1 MLKIFVDTEAVP
13 PSLKT
18 EAGAT
23 GRVIASVTLKR
34 GAQMPFEVTVPGS
47 ASRLRLGIK
56 ALNDFEDKLLVYTE
70 VATGATTPD
79 GIKFTGV
86 LDVHTVEVNE
96 LLGVGSE
103 EAQVPQIKAMF
114 EAEWLDGDEVRKS
127 NTLNAFIKN
136 DVIRVADATEL
147 PSASAGVYPAPETII
162 TTTNLET
169 MAQYVQ
175 GPAGPA
181 GEQGPAGPQGAQ
193 GEQGPKG
200 DRGEQGPQGIQGLT
214 GPAANV
220 SSSALK
226 SLVDEAVEGLFV
238 AGDEVSFETCSPDV
252 GHNISEWRYNSGVV
266 PAGKYYK
273 IVVPCVGN
281 TNNELTSGELF
292 LCVYEQDTDGSAGW
306 IFRGRSAGVEQARE
320 TDTEFSFGAQ
330 LVLTGGALRCCVV
343 RGEDEY
349 INDSVKLGVAALN
362 GGAGTVHADST
373 WSRAACVHAYFMSL
387 QAHFNFLTAEALSAH
402 ASDTAVHLSAAE
414 RVMIDGMMTET
425 TKTWDGTETNRGALC
440 AGLVIPA
447 AACPTGRLTGITL
460 KSVGAHVAAAALEN
474 IRCYARIST
483 STTHTHGAQ
492 FGVGDTSGGVAVLHN
507 GEDVWLPFVWP
518 YGMPQMILSGEYL
531 HLTFFQVVSD
541 ADALLGVKAQYVG
554 LSVSGVEADAAAGH
568 YNMYAQAVDGNGS
581 TVANGELC
589 VACNIHAVDGLAS
602 SVAALRN
609 ELVRAGVL
617 S

>member
-34 GAQMPFEVTVPGS
+34 GAQMPFEVTVPGT

-56 ALNDFEDKLLVYTE
+56 ALNEFEDKLLVYTE
-70 VATGATTPD
+70 VATGETTAD
-79 GIKFTGV
+79 GVKFTGV

-136 DVIRVADATEL
+136 DVIRVADASEL
-147 PSASAGVYPAPETII
+147 PSASVGVYPAPETII
-162 TTTNLET
+162 TTTNLEA
-169 MAQYVQ
+169 MAQHVQ
-175 GPAGPA
+175 GPAGPQ

-238 AGDEVSFETCSPDV
+238 AGDEVSFETCTPDV

-306 IFRGRSAGVEQARE
+306 VFRGRSAGVEQARE
-320 TDTEFSFGAQ
+320 TDTEFAFGSQ
-330 LVLTGGALRCCVV
+330 LVLSGGAVRCCVV
-343 RGEDEY
+343 RGTDEY
-349 INDSVKLGVAALN
+349 INDAVKLGVAALN
-362 GGAGTVHADST
+362 NGAGTIHADST
-373 WSRAACVHAYFMSL
+373 WSRAACVQAYFKSL
-387 QAHFNFLTAEALSAH
+387 QAHFNFLTGEALSAH

-425 TKTWDGTETNRGALC
+425 TRAWDGTATTQGVVC
-440 AGLVIPA
+440 GGLVIPA
-447 AACPTGRLTGITL
+447 VACPTGRLTGITL
-460 KSVGAHVAAAALEN
+460 KGVGAHVAAAALEN
-474 IRCYARIST
+474 VRCYARIST
-483 STTHTHGAQ
+483 STVHAHGAQ
-492 FGVGDTSGGVAVLHN
+492 FGTGDTTGGVAVLHN
-507 GEDVWLPFVWP
+507 GEDVLLPFVWA
-518 YGMPQMILSGEYL
+518 YGAPQMVLSGEYL

-541 ADALLGVKAQYVG
+541 ADALLGVEAQYVG

-568 YNMYAQAVDGNGS
+568 FNMFAQAADGSGA
-581 TVANGELC
+581 TVAGELC
-589 VACNIHAVDGLAS
+589 VACNIHAVEGLSS
-602 SVAALRN
+602 SVAALRR
-609 ELVRAGVL
+609 ELVAAGVL